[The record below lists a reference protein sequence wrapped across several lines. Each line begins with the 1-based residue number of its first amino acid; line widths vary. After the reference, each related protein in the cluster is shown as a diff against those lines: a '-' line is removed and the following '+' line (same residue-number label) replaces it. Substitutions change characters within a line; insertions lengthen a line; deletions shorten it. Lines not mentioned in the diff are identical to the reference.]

1 MCRDKI
7 IVRFVVGCR
16 LSREEDITFAWREIT
31 SHTTEIL
38 KSLKHSPVKEE
49 SFKSTND
56 IVTRIECLNLESKT
70 QKIT

>member
-7 IVRFVVGCR
+7 TVRFVVGCR

-31 SHTTEIL
+31 NHTTEIL
-38 KSLKHSPVKEE
+38 KSLKHSSVKEE

-56 IVTRIECLNLESKT
+56 IMTRIECLNFESKT